1 MVTRTQALHLG
12 RPGPVN
18 KESEININP
27 PSSYN
32 KHREVLTLQPKIQ
45 LVGLAVSQYITAKT
59 LIKKKEKEI
68 KKLKKKNSLPEE
80 TQIS

>member
-18 KESEININP
+18 KELEININP

-45 LVGLAVSQYITAKT
+45 LIRLAISQHITAKT
-59 LIKKKEKEI
+59 LIKKK
-68 KKLKKKNSLPEE
+68 KKK
-80 TQIS
+80 